1 LVLFPAAAGLLPR
14 PAAEQRAALRSPE
27 LRAKLL
33 ESARGSSGRFF
44 GGMASVDWVFPL
56 EDRGVLSYETPP
68 EKSAAG
74 RARREGRHWGEVVMD
89 HLLATD
95 LEGFLLLPLFNLDLE
110 AAAVMLEHPLSTIG
124 LGDSGAHAGQTCD
137 SGFATFVL
145 AYWVRERRR
154 LSLERAVRKLSFEPA
169 HLWGL
174 HDRGLLRR
182 GAKADLNVIDLDRLD
197 LEAPEVRHDLPGGA
211 AHLSQSARGYVATVV
226 NGEVLMREGRP
237 TGALPGRVLRNERW
251 DGASA

>member
-1 LVLFPAAAGLLPR
+1 
-14 PAAEQRAALRSPE
+14 
-27 LRAKLL
+27 
-33 ESARGSSGRFF
+33 
-44 GGMASVDWVFPL
+44 MASVDWVFPL

-226 NGEVLMREGRP
+226 NGEILMREGRP